1 MSGKKGMPRD
11 GAVDTVRVSVIVN
24 DSRGF
29 THYYEDV
36 VTTPAAVRDAF
47 DLIVRRAPSVGGRL
61 SDGASGPVTGAA

>member
-1 MSGKKGMPRD
+1 MD
-11 GAVDTVRVSVIVN
+11 GFDDTVRVSIVVN

-47 DLIVRRAPSVGGRL
+47 DLLVRRAPTV
-61 SDGASGPVTGAA
+61 ASSSTR